1 MAVQEPGVGLGP
13 DQHGGVP
20 AGRGAREECAR
31 LLVML
36 VAPIERRDEDSR
48 VQKDSRVLQ
57 GDSRP

>member
-1 MAVQEPGVGLGP
+1 MEVCQRGV
-13 DQHGGVP
+13 
-20 AGRGAREECAR
+20 GAREECAR